1 MCKQTHY
8 ILQSIFLFAI
18 ASETSSFKTGSSA
31 LQATLGRALAFLSTT
46 WTWTLFL
53 RAVYG
58 SFSYCE
64 SENDGETFRFRLALP
79 DRDFSRNRFSVGKKS
94 SSRIWGGSFF
104 LFSKKVFG
112 KNLGKIWIMNERRMM
127 KSGQVIRSACAGWN
141 IKISLWECLVLEA
154 ETRICW

>member
-8 ILQSIFLFAI
+8 ILQSSFLFAI
-18 ASETSSFKTGSSA
+18 ACETSSFKTGSSA

-79 DRDFSRNRFSVGKKS
+79 DRDFSRNRFSVEKNVQVGYEVEVFSFSVKK
-94 SSRIWGGSFF
+94 
-104 LFSKKVFG
+104 FS
-112 KNLGKIWIMNERRMM
+112 GKISEKFGSWM
-127 KSGQVIRSACAGWN
+127 SGEWWSRG
-141 IKISLWECLVLEA
+141 KLFEVLA
-154 ETRICW
+154 PDGTSR